1 MSNPQKAKG
10 TAFETAFVRW
20 LRDNGWPRAE
30 RRALHGTADLGDII
44 NGPEAWTLELKA
56 QQALRPSF
64 VDEAEREAANAGTPL
79 FAAVMKRR
87 GKSDPGE
94 ALIVMPARIWLE
106 WLKHAADRAA

>member
-1 MSNPQKAKG
+1 MSNPRKAKG
-10 TAFETAFVRW
+10 TRWETAFVRW
-20 LRDNGWPRAE
+20 LQENGYPHAE
-30 RRALHGTADLGDII
+30 RRALHGTQDRGDVAGIS
-44 NGPEAWTLELKA
+44 GWVLELKD

-64 VDEAEREAANAGTPL
+64 VDEAEREAANAGVRM

-94 ALIVMPARIWLE
+94 ALIVMPARVWLE

>member
-1 MSNPQKAKG
+1 MSNPRKAKG

-20 LRDNGWPRAE
+20 LQANGFPRAE
-30 RRALHGTADLGDII
+30 RRALHGTQDLGDVV
-44 NGPEAWTLELKA
+44 NGPTGWTLELKN

-64 VDEAEREAANAGTPL
+64 VDEAEREATAAGTPM

-94 ALIVMPARIWLE
+94 ALIVMPARVWIE